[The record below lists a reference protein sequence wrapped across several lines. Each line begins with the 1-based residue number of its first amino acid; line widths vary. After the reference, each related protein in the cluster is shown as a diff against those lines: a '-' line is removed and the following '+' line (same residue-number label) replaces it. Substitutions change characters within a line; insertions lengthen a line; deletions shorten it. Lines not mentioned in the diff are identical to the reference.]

1 MISQQL
7 RCATLELVAQPK
19 EPVFD
24 NLTLRREHKMKTRL
38 LLIVLSAALLATL
51 VVGEALAAGQWYWY
65 DVTVP
70 SFGRSTTTN
79 NQTKVA
85 TGQAS
90 VSSNLIGADYDL
102 NIRLELV
109 DNTSKSNWYKIND
122 GHCSDTTTQL
132 LKVRLSI

>member
-1 MISQQL
+1 
-7 RCATLELVAQPK
+7 
-19 EPVFD
+19 
-24 NLTLRREHKMKTRL
+24 MKTRL

-122 GHCSDTTTQL
+122 GTLLRYNNTATQGQVVHMRLKSDLTDP
-132 LKVRLSI
+132 VSIQANGWWSPDNP